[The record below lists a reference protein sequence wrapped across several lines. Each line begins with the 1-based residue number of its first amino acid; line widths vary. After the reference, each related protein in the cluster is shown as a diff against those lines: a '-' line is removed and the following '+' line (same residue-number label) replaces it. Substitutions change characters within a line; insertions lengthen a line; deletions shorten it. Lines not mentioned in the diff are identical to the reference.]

1 MGESNP
7 INLTIVCLMLFPM
20 MKSRENDHALSLSKI
35 PVISQHG
42 WYPHQKSLQA
52 TSIPNSWSSPFFVPD
67 GWWLSLKPIELPSAT
82 YLWDPN
88 HIPSSIDIFAIF
100 FGKWKPLFSHEITA
114 LHWNP
119 IAISFA
125 SFPYIGWLYHPIKS
139 ALNYIGSH

>member
-20 MKSRENDHALSLSKI
+20 MKSRKNDHALSLSKN

-42 WYPHQKSLQA
+42 WFPHQKSLQA
-52 TSIPNSWSSPFFVPD
+52 TSSPTPGAPLF
-67 GWWLSLKPIELPSAT
+67 LSQMAGDFLWNPTELSSAT

-88 HIPSSIDIFAIF
+88 HIPNGIDIFAIF
-100 FGKWKPLFSHEITA
+100 FGKWKPLFSHEIKA

-125 SFPYIGWLYHPIKS
+125 SFPYIGWLYPINF